1 MSLRRLGSIVIKELR
16 QLRRDRLTFAM
27 IIGIPTM
34 QLILFGYAINLDV
47 RNLETA
53 VLDQANTARSRELVA
68 GMAATGVIHIGRAVS
83 STQEIDALLRAG
95 EISAALVLP
104 RDFEARMERRDRPAV
119 QIIVDGSEQVIQAAA
134 RQLAAYPLYQ
144 DRGWTTNGGGVEVV
158 NFYNPERRAA
168 VNTVPGL
175 VGMILTMT
183 MVLFTSI
190 ALVRE
195 RERGN
200 LEMLIATPVSP
211 WELTVGKILPFVGI
225 GLVQTTVVLV
235 LGDVLFDV
243 PLRGSLLELYR
254 RRARV
259 HHGEPVARHLHLDAD
274 AHAVPGHADVVL
286 HVPAADPVVGLHVPV
301 RRHARRGAVRR
312 GGHAADAFPAARA
325 RHHAA
330 RRGSHG
336 ALAVARGARR
346 VHRGDARR
354 RRIAR
359 AQAARLAGRLVR
371 VELELHAVA
380 GGVVEEELREIQAAA
395 PARCDTECRATSSA
409 ARTRRAR
416 CS

>member
-1 MSLRRLGSIVIKELR
+1 
-16 QLRRDRLTFAM
+16 
-27 IIGIPTM
+27 
-34 QLILFGYAINLDV
+34 
-47 RNLETA
+47 
-53 VLDQANTARSRELVA
+53 
-68 GMAATGVIHIGRAVS
+68 MA

-104 RDFEARMERRDRPAV
+104 PDFETRMERRDRPPV

-134 RQLAAYPLYQ
+134 RQLAAYPVF
-144 DRGWTTNGGGVEVV
+144 DGRASPANAGAVEVV

-243 PLRGSLLELYR
+243 PLRGSLLELYLAALVFITANLSLGIFISTLTR
-254 RRARV
+254 TQFQAMQMSFFTFLPQILLSGFMFPFAGMPKAAQWIAEFLPLTHYLRITRGIMLRAAGM
-259 HHGEPVARHLHLDAD
+259 GELWNEALWLLVFCAILLALSVSRIQKRLD
-274 AHAVPGHADVVL
+274 
-286 HVPAADPVVGLHVPV
+286 
-301 RRHARRGAVRR
+301 
-312 GGHAADAFPAARA
+312 
-325 RHHAA
+325 
-330 RRGSHG
+330 
-336 ALAVARGARR
+336 
-346 VHRGDARR
+346 
-354 RRIAR
+354 
-359 AQAARLAGRLVR
+359 
-371 VELELHAVA
+371 
-380 GGVVEEELREIQAAA
+380 
-395 PARCDTECRATSSA
+395 
-409 ARTRRAR
+409 
-416 CS
+416 